1 MDICKCYKSAFFLFF
16 QEQNDNVDG
25 NSTAVRDCL
34 KKSSLQKLSLN
45 RQNNMAD
52 HQYQVPEYIGP
63 AGPAAPVQVQQVQ
76 YEVPQQV
83 IQPQGPVY
91 QEMQT
96 PQQQQ
101 KPQGPVYQEMQTPQQ
116 QQQQR
121 QPPQQEQV
129 VYQEM
134 QTPQQQQQRQQP
146 QYLVIHPGQQVRI
159 III

>member
-34 KKSSLQKLSLN
+34 KKSSLQKLLSLN
-45 RQNNMAD
+45 HSQNNMAD

-83 IQPQGPVY
+83 IQ
-91 QEMQT
+91 
-96 PQQQQ
+96 
-101 KPQGPVYQEMQTPQQ
+101 PQGPVYQEMQTPQQ